1 MSPTPSRA
9 RTSPI
14 RAPKSSSSTTGSSG
28 DFDWRMKLHQL
39 SLPLSGRDSAIAV
52 RKEKPSSPIA
62 TTRMITATSGEVSG
76 SWLSSLWMPS

>member
-1 MSPTPSRA
+1 
-9 RTSPI
+9 
-14 RAPKSSSSTTGSSG
+14 
-28 DFDWRMKLHQL
+28 MKPHQL

-76 SWLSSLWMPS
+76 SSLSSLWMPS